1 MTPTQEY
8 LREQFGTFNN
18 AYFGGKLPEPEF
30 VVSNARTI
38 LGQFCCR
45 SRRSAILRRQK
56 LDHFTI
62 KVTKY
67 YDLPEREYQNVL
79 LHEMIHYY
87 IAYQRIKDTSAH
99 GQVFRAMMNE
109 LNSRH
114 GWNIKVR
121 VDTRQ
126 WAANDKRKGKRRLVL
141 AFRTHDGKH
150 YLAVINGRYFDA
162 IEKQVKRCNAI
173 LSHQWLASDDEFF
186 IKFPV
191 SRTLRA
197 MKVSPETF
205 AEKTSATPKADSAT
219 GTAIHD

>member
-1 MTPTQEY
+1 M
-8 LREQFGTFNN
+8 
-18 AYFGGKLPEPEF
+18 
-30 VVSNARTI
+30 
-38 LGQFCCR
+38 
-45 SRRSAILRRQK
+45 RRQK

-126 WAANDKRKGKRRLVL
+126 WAANDQRKGKRRLVL

-162 IEKQVKRCNAI
+162 IQYLLGKDDTSPIKVEVEAPQQHTDAVGIWKKITYTYEDGCQII
-173 LSHQWLASDDEFF
+173 LEGEGFESAGKTAYIEGPKGKVYKGFECTIPDIMNKLAEF
-186 IKFPV
+186 PDPEPQ
-191 SRTLRA
+191 RTDFL
-197 MKVSPETF
+197 
-205 AEKTSATPKADSAT
+205 DCC
-219 GTAIHD
+219 

>member
-1 MTPTQEY
+1 
-8 LREQFGTFNN
+8 
-18 AYFGGKLPEPEF
+18 
-30 VVSNARTI
+30 
-38 LGQFCCR
+38 
-45 SRRSAILRRQK
+45 
-56 LDHFTI
+56 
-62 KVTKY
+62 
-67 YDLPEREYQNVL
+67 
-79 LHEMIHYY
+79 MIHYY

-114 GWNIKVR
+114 GWNIMVR

-126 WAANDKRKGKRRLVL
+126 WAANDQRKGKRRLVL

-173 LSHQWLASDDEFF
+173 LSHQWLSSDDEFF
-186 IKFPV
+186 SNFPV

>member
-1 MTPTQEY
+1 M
-8 LREQFGTFNN
+8 
-18 AYFGGKLPEPEF
+18 
-30 VVSNARTI
+30 
-38 LGQFCCR
+38 
-45 SRRSAILRRQK
+45 RRQK

-114 GWNIKVR
+114 GWNIMVR

-126 WAANDKRKGKRRLVL
+126 WAANDQRKGKRRLVL

-173 LSHQWLASDDEFF
+173 LSHQWLSSDDEFF
-186 IKFPV
+186 SNFPV